1 MDSIGTAPLSTH
13 INLWQHF
20 RLLAMRM
27 IYFGVALVLLL
38 IAGLKGIEQK
48 WLHSAAVLA
57 VAVGFLVVGTIFRK
71 QLAPQWINFVCIVA
85 LGVLASLAMKS
96 SGIAGVYWMYP
107 ILAMVFFMFDKAI
120 FVLMIML
127 IYASFAAVTYRFLPF
142 EYAWQIAISMLVLIG
157 VGTVFLVMMAGMQRN
172 LIQAN
177 ATDTLTGCYHRDYFE
192 QILKQQIS
200 KTEKLDRP
208 LSVIQLDLDSFKLVN
223 DKYGYMFGDR
233 VLQETAARIRRVV
246 RDSDII
252 VRSNGGQFSIV
263 MPDTPLKLAA
273 EIGSD
278 VLNRIRH
285 EPYMVKTMMT
295 TVTASAGIAQHK
307 AGKNWQDLVEAVDTA
322 MDRAKSQ
329 GRNRL
334 KVAQ

>member
-13 INLWQHF
+13 VNLWQHF

-38 IAGLKGIEQK
+38 ITVLKGFEHK
-48 WLHSAAVLA
+48 WLHSSAVLL
-57 VAVGFLVVGTIFRK
+57 VALGFFAIGILYR
-71 QLAPQWINFVCIVA
+71 QRLAPQWINFICIVS

-120 FVLMIML
+120 FVLVIML
-127 IYASFAAVTYRFLPF
+127 IYAAFAAVMYQFLPF

-177 ATDTLTGCYHRDYFE
+177 ATDTLTGCYHRDYLE
-192 QILKQQIS
+192 QILRQQIT
-200 KTEKLDRP
+200 KNERLERP
-208 LSVIQLDLDSFKLVN
+208 LSVIQLDLDGFKLVN

-233 VLQETAARIRRVV
+233 VLQETAARIKRVV
-246 RDSDII
+246 RATDII
-252 VRSNGGQFSIV
+252 VRSNGAQFSII
-263 MPDTPLKLAA
+263 MPDTPLKLAV

-285 EPYMVKTMMT
+285 EPFMVKTMMT

-307 AGKNWQDLVEAVDTA
+307 TGKNWQDLIEAVDTA

>member
-27 IYFGVALVLLL
+27 IYFGAALVLLL
-38 IAGLKGIEQK
+38 IAILKGFEQK
-48 WLHSAAVLA
+48 WLHSLSVFT
-57 VAVGFLVVGTIFRK
+57 VAIGFLLVGVVFRK

-85 LGVLASLAMKS
+85 LGVLASLAVKS
-96 SGIAGVYWMYP
+96 GGIAGVYWVYP
-107 ILAMVFFMFDKAI
+107 ILAMVFFMFDRAI
-120 FVLMIML
+120 FVLVIML
-127 IYASFAAVTYRFLPF
+127 IYAVFAAVTYRFLPF
-142 EYAWQIAISMLVLIG
+142 EYAWQIAVSMLVLIG

-177 ATDTLTGCYHRDYFE
+177 ATDTLTGCYHRDYLE
-192 QILKQQIS
+192 QIVKQQIS
-200 KTEKLDRP
+200 KAEKLDRP
-208 LSVIQLDLDSFKLVN
+208 LSIIQLDLDSFRLVN
-223 DKYGYMFGDR
+223 DKYGYLFGDR
-233 VLQETAARIRRVV
+233 VLQETAARIRRLI
-246 RDSDII
+246 RDTDII

-263 MPDTPLKLAA
+263 MPDTPLKLAV
-273 EIGSD
+273 EMGSD
-278 VLNRIRH
+278 ILNRIRH

-295 TVTASAGIAQHK
+295 TIAASAGIAQHK
-307 AGKNWQDLVEAVDTA
+307 TGNNWQDLVEAVDTA
-322 MDRAKSQ
+322 MDRAKKQ